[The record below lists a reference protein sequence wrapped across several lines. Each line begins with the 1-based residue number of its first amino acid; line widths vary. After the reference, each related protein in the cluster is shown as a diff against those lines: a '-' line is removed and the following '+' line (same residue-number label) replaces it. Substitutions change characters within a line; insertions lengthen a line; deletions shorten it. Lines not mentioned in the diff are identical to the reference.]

1 MGGARTALKFDRIHR
16 CGLMLCAVLVMSFGG
31 AELRA
36 QPAPATRPAVATKP
50 AHAIK
55 PARAARRQAL
65 PKQPLMA
72 ARRQALPAQPLIA
85 SQRPAPLRQAAHT
98 VRFKKIARS
107 SKAAHKRARAGLDK
121 PVVDRR
127 EVDKPAAPNDAAANL
142 SERLNNNTVSIIA
155 GEVGSTDLAVAHEL
169 SLVLD
174 DGDNLRIM
182 PMVGAGGG
190 RNIRDIRFMK
200 GVDLAITRPSLLARM
215 RQSGEIGPIDDKI
228 VYLTKLFNE
237 EMHLVVR
244 ADAGVA
250 SIEHLAGRTVNLG
263 ETGSGTQSI
272 AREVFSRLGIAVREV
287 NMTERAAVEGL
298 RSGDIDATIVI
309 GGKPVPAVALMA
321 AGFRLLPVPFAKQL
335 RDDFLPAMLSNE
347 DYPGLIEPGRRV
359 ETLAVGSVLVAYN
372 WPRDSD
378 RYQKIEK
385 FVEAFFPRLGRLQTP
400 PHHPKWREVNVA
412 ATLPG
417 WTRFGAAEDWLREHR
432 EPNGAAREE
441 FERFVGT
448 RQARAAT
455 PDERERMYEEFLQ
468 WQQARERR

>member
-1 MGGARTALKFDRIHR
+1 
-16 CGLMLCAVLVMSFGG
+16 
-31 AELRA
+31 
-36 QPAPATRPAVATKP
+36 
-50 AHAIK
+50 
-55 PARAARRQAL
+55 
-65 PKQPLMA
+65 
-72 ARRQALPAQPLIA
+72 
-85 SQRPAPLRQAAHT
+85 
-98 VRFKKIARS
+98 
-107 SKAAHKRARAGLDK
+107 
-121 PVVDRR
+121 
-127 EVDKPAAPNDAAANL
+127 
-142 SERLNNNTVSIIA
+142 
-155 GEVGSTDLAVAHEL
+155 
-169 SLVLD
+169 
-174 DGDNLRIM
+174 M

-237 EMHLVVR
+237 EVHLVVR

-250 SIEHLAGRTVNLG
+250 SIEHLAGRTVNFG
-263 ETGSGTQSI
+263 ESGSGTQSI

-287 NMTERAAVEGL
+287 NIPERAAIEGL
-298 RSGDIDATIVI
+298 RSGDVDATVVI
-309 GGKPVPAVALMA
+309 GGKPVPAVAIMA
-321 AGFRLLPVPFAKQL
+321 AGFRLLPVPFVKQL
-335 RDDFLPAMLSNE
+335 REDFLPAVLSNE

-417 WTRFGAAEDWLREHR
+417 WTRFGAADDWLREHR
-432 EPNGAAREE
+432 EPSGAAREQ
-441 FERFVGT
+441 FERFVSARQDRAGT
-448 RQARAAT
+448 
-455 PDERERMYEEFLQ
+455 PEERERLFEEFLQ
-468 WQQARERR
+468 WQQARDRR

>member
-1 MGGARTALKFDRIHR
+1 MDGARPALTSERIYR
-16 CGLMLCAVLVMSFGG
+16 GCVMLCAALMIGFGG

-36 QPAPATRPAVATKP
+36 QAAPATKPLAPAAKRHVA
-50 AHAIK
+50 
-55 PARAARRQAL
+55 
-65 PKQPLMA
+65 
-72 ARRQALPAQPLIA
+72 PAQPLIA
-85 SQRPAPLRQAAHT
+85 TQRKAPSRQAAHT
-98 VRFKKIARS
+98 QTARLKKVARA
-107 SKAAHKRARAGLDK
+107 SKAARKRARAGLDK
-121 PVVDRR
+121 PVVERR
-127 EVDKPAAPNDAAANL
+127 AVEKPAATNDPAAIL
-142 SERLNNNTVSIIA
+142 SERINNNTVSVIA
-155 GEVGSTDLAVAHEL
+155 GELGSTDLAIAHEL

-190 RNIRDIRFMK
+190 RNIRDLRFMK
-200 GVDLAITRPSLLARM
+200 GADLAITQPNLLARM
-215 RQSGEIGPIDDKI
+215 RQSGEIGAIDDKI
-228 VYLTKLFNE
+228 VYLAKLFNE

-250 SIEHLAGRTVNLG
+250 SIQHLAGRTVNLG

-272 AREVFSRLGIAVREV
+272 ARDVFTRLGIAVREV
-287 NMTERAAVEGL
+287 NMTERAAIEGL

-321 AGFRLLPVPFAKQL
+321 AGFRLLPVPFVKQL
-335 RDDFLPAMLSNE
+335 REDFLPAILSNE

-359 ETLAVGSVLVAYN
+359 ETLAVGSVLIAYN

-385 FVEAFFPRLGRLQTP
+385 FVDAFFPRLAKLQAP

-417 WTRFGAAEDWLREHR
+417 WTRFGAAEDWLRDHR
-432 EPNGAAREE
+432 EPSAAAREQ
-441 FERFVGT
+441 FEHFVSA
-448 RQARAAT
+448 RQARAGT
-455 PDERERMYEEFLQ
+455 PEERERLFQDFMQ

>member
-1 MGGARTALKFDRIHR
+1 MGGARPALRSERIYR
-16 CGLMLCAVLVMSFGG
+16 GCVMLFAALMIGFGG

-36 QPAPATRPAVATKP
+36 QAAPATRPLAPVAKK
-50 AHAIK
+50 HA
-55 PARAARRQAL
+55 A
-65 PKQPLMA
+65 
-72 ARRQALPAQPLIA
+72 PAQPLIA
-85 SQRPAPLRQAAHT
+85 TQRKAPSRLAAHT
-98 VRFKKIARS
+98 QTARLKKVARAS
-107 SKAAHKRARAGLDK
+107 RAARKKARAGVEK
-121 PVVDRR
+121 PVVERR
-127 EVDKPAAPNDAAANL
+127 AVEKPAATNDPAAAL
-142 SERLNNNTVSIIA
+142 SERINNNTVSVIA
-155 GEVGSTDLAVAHEL
+155 GELGSTDLAIAHEL

-190 RNIRDIRFMK
+190 RNIRDLRFMK
-200 GVDLAITRPSLLARM
+200 GADLAITQPSLLARM
-215 RQSGEIGPIDDKI
+215 RQSGEIGAIDDKI

-250 SIEHLAGRTVNLG
+250 SIQHLAGRTVNLG
-263 ETGSGTQSI
+263 EAGSGTQSI
-272 AREVFSRLGIAVREV
+272 ARDVFTRLGIAVREV
-287 NMTERAAVEGL
+287 NMTERAAIEGL
-298 RSGDIDATIVI
+298 RTGDIDATIVI

-321 AGFRLLPVPFAKQL
+321 AGFRLLPVPFVKQL
-335 RDDFLPAMLSNE
+335 REDFLPAILSNE

-359 ETLAVGSVLVAYN
+359 ETLAVGSVLIAYN

-385 FVEAFFPRLGRLQTP
+385 FVEAFFPRLAKLQAP

-417 WTRFGAAEDWLREHR
+417 WTRFGAAEDWLRDHR
-432 EPNGAAREE
+432 EPSAAAREQ
-441 FERFVGT
+441 FEHFVST

-455 PDERERMYEEFLQ
+455 AEERERLFQDFMQ

>member
-1 MGGARTALKFDRIHR
+1 MGGARPALRSERIYR
-16 CGLMLCAVLVMSFGG
+16 GCVMLCAALMIGFGG

-36 QPAPATRPAVATKP
+36 QAAPATKP
-50 AHAIK
+50 LAPMAKKHA
-55 PARAARRQAL
+55 A
-65 PKQPLMA
+65 
-72 ARRQALPAQPLIA
+72 PAQPLIA
-85 SQRPAPLRQAAHT
+85 SQRKAPARLAAHT
-98 VRFKKIARS
+98 QTTRLKKVARA
-107 SKAAHKRARAGLDK
+107 SKAARRKARAGVEK
-121 PVVDRR
+121 PVVERR
-127 EVDKPAAPNDAAANL
+127 AAEKPAATNDPAAAL
-142 SERLNNNTVSIIA
+142 SERINNNTVSVIA
-155 GEVGSTDLAVAHEL
+155 GELGSTDLAIAHEL

-190 RNIRDIRFMK
+190 RNIRDLRFMK
-200 GVDLAITRPSLLARM
+200 GADLAITQPSLLARM
-215 RQSGEIGPIDDKI
+215 RQSGEIDDKI
-228 VYLTKLFNE
+228 VYLAKLFNE

-250 SIEHLAGRTVNLG
+250 SIQHLAGRTVNLG
-263 ETGSGTQSI
+263 EAGSGTQSI
-272 AREVFSRLGIAVREV
+272 ARDVFTRLGIAVREV
-287 NMTERAAVEGL
+287 NMTERAAIEGL

-309 GGKPVPAVALMA
+309 GGKPVPAVALMS
-321 AGFRLLPVPFAKQL
+321 AGFRLLPVPFVKQL
-335 RDDFLPAMLSNE
+335 REDFLPAILSNE

-359 ETLAVGSVLVAYN
+359 ETLAVGSVLIAYN

-432 EPNGAAREE
+432 ETSGAAREE
-441 FERFVGT
+441 FERFVSA
-448 RQARAAT
+448 RQAREAT
-455 PDERERMYEEFLQ
+455 PDERERLFDEFQQ

>member
-1 MGGARTALKFDRIHR
+1 
-16 CGLMLCAVLVMSFGG
+16 MLCAALAMSFG
-31 AELRA
+31 AETHA
-36 QPAPATRPAVATKP
+36 QTAPAARPAPLAKPLHATRR
-50 AHAIK
+50 H
-55 PARAARRQAL
+55 
-65 PKQPLMA
+65 
-72 ARRQALPAQPLIA
+72 ALPAQPLMA
-85 SQRPAPLRQAAHT
+85 AQRQPALRQAAAP
-98 VRFKKIARS
+98 VRLKKIAHS
-107 SKAAHKRARAGLDK
+107 SKAARKRAHAGLDK
-121 PVVDRR
+121 PVADKRAI
-127 EVDKPAAPNDAAANL
+127 EKPAVPNDAAANL

-155 GEVGSTDLAVAHEL
+155 GELGSTDLAVAHEL

-190 RNIRDIRFMK
+190 RNVRDIRFMK

-250 SIEHLAGRTVNLG
+250 SIEHLAGRTVNFG
-263 ETGSGTQSI
+263 ESGSGTQSI

-287 NMTERAAVEGL
+287 NIPERAAIEGL
-298 RSGDIDATIVI
+298 RSGDIDATVVI
-309 GGKPVPAVALMA
+309 GGKPVPAVAIMAA
-321 AGFRLLPVPFAKQL
+321 AGFRLLPVPFVKQL
-335 RDDFLPAMLSNE
+335 REDFLPATLSNE
-347 DYPGLIEPGRRV
+347 DYPGLIEPGRRL

-385 FVEAFFPRLGRLQTP
+385 FVEAFFPRLGRLQAP

-432 EPNGAAREE
+432 EPTGAAREQ
-441 FERFVGT
+441 FELFVS
-448 RQARAAT
+448 ARSART
-455 PDERERMYEEFLQ
+455 PEERDRLFEEYQQ